1 MWLAMFNCIKKIA
14 VFTGTRAE
22 YGLLYWLLKDI
33 QADDNFN
40 LQIIV
45 SGSHLSPEFGD
56 TWKQIE
62 KDGFVNI
69 KKIEMLLSSNSALG
83 VVKSMGLGMIGFAD
97 VLETLN
103 PDLVVILGDRYEAL
117 AMAQTAY
124 VMNIPIAHLHGGER
138 TDGAYDDAIRH
149 AITKLAT
156 LHFSAAE
163 PYRKRIIQ
171 MGESPDRVFNVGAL
185 GLEHLSRMEFLS
197 RVECAKALNFNLVNP
212 FFLCTYHPE
221 TLSKEKS
228 ISSFAAIMSA
238 LEDYPDYQLVV
249 TYPNADNE
257 SRSLIQFIN
266 EYQAKYTNKLCI
278 KKSLGSQLYL
288 SLMKHAIA
296 VIGNSSSG
304 IIEAPAC
311 EIPTINIGSRQKGR
325 LSAASILH
333 CEPDVEEIKIA
344 IQKSQSP
351 DFMQNARKASLP
363 YGRGNSSKE
372 IIKVI
377 KSLKSIPVKSFYD
390 LEY

>member
-1 MWLAMFNCIKKIA
+1 MSNYIKKIA

-22 YGLLYWLLKDI
+22 YGLLYWLLKDF
-33 QADDNFN
+33 QADDNFH
-40 LQIIV
+40 LQLIV
-45 SGSHLSPEFGD
+45 TGSHLSPEFGE

-62 KDGFVNI
+62 DDGF
-69 KKIEMLLSSNSALG
+69 KICQKVEMLLSSNTALG

-97 VLETLN
+97 VLETLK
-103 PDLVVILGDRYEAL
+103 PDLVVVLGDRYEAL
-117 AMAQTAY
+117 AMAQTAF

-171 MGESPDRVFNVGAL
+171 MGENPERVFNVGAL

-197 RVECAKALNFNLVNP
+197 RVDCAKALNFNLVDP

-221 TLSKEKS
+221 TLSNKKA
-228 ISSFAAIMSA
+228 ISSFEAIMSA
-238 LEDYPDYQLVV
+238 LEDYPEYQLVI

-257 SRSLIQFIN
+257 SHSIIKFLN
-266 EYQAKYTNKLCI
+266 EYQVKNAKRLCV
-278 KKSLGSQLYL
+278 KKSLGSKLYL

-304 IIEAPAC
+304 IIEAPAF
-311 EIPTINIGSRQKGR
+311 EIPTINIGSRQNGR

-333 CEPDVEEIKIA
+333 CEPDVEQIKAA
-344 IQKSQSP
+344 IQKLKSS
-351 DFMQNARKASLP
+351 DFMHNARKASLP

-372 IIKVI
+372 IIEVL

-390 LEY
+390 LEFKL